1 MIAKEYLSQAYY
13 LDQRINSKI
22 EQIASLNELARK
34 DTVTISDM
42 PGKAAMASAVEKII
56 DLEAEINAEVE
67 KLVDLKVEIT
77 KAIKQVGDRNY
88 QVLLEKRYLCFQT
101 EQRCGRQD
109 ADLWHVFVHWRLVRA
124 DDLYLPG
131 TVPGARGKQRAFV

>member
-34 DTVTISDM
+34 ATVTISDM
-42 PGKAAMASAVEKII
+42 PGNPNRGKAAMASAVEKII

-77 KAIKQVGDRNY
+77 KAIKQVEDRNY

-101 EQRCGRQD
+101 WEDISAELGWSLR
-109 ADLWHVFVHWRLVRA
+109 WTHVLH
-124 DDLYLPG
+124 
-131 TVPGARGKQRAFV
+131 GKALAELDEKINNAH